1 MNIVILAAGQGKRM
15 RSSLPKVL
23 HAIAGRPMLA
33 HVIATARIVSA
44 RQPNTR
50 IVVVVGH
57 GADSVRAAFDHAPDV
72 QFVVQQPQR
81 GTGHAVMQAL
91 PLLSDAAHT
100 LVLYGD
106 VPLVMPATLERL
118 LIAAER
124 DVALLTVTLDD
135 PTGYGRIVRGD
146 GLVKRIVEQRDAT
159 PAQLALKEINTGIL
173 VAPTHPLR
181 RWLAAL
187 TNSNAQGEYY
197 LTDIVAQAVAEGVPV
212 HAVHPDSVDETLGV
226 NSRAQLAQLER
237 LYQRRTAD
245 ALLEHGV
252 TLADPA
258 RIDVRGEL
266 SCGEEVFIDVGC
278 VFEGRV
284 TLGDGARIGPHNVL
298 RDCSVGAGTQVF
310 GFCYLDGATI
320 GANANIGPFA
330 RMRPSVTLADEVH
343 IGNFVEVKN
352 STMGPG
358 SKANHLA
365 YVGDAAV
372 GARVNIGAGTIV
384 ANYDGANKH
393 RTLIGDDVHTGSNSV
408 LVAPL
413 EVGAGATIGAGST
426 VSKNVPPA
434 KLTVARAKQV
444 TLEGWKRPQNSEVN
458 MVIPAFAGTAPCAVV
473 AAKAGIHFDFA

>member
-33 HVIATARIVSA
+33 HVIATARVVSA
-44 RQPNTR
+44 RQPNAR

-57 GADSVRAAFDHAPDV
+57 GADSVRTAFADMRDV
-72 QFVVQQPQR
+72 GFVVQEPQR

-91 PLLSDAAHT
+91 PLLADDAHT

-106 VPLVMPATLERL
+106 VPLVTAATLERL
-118 LIAAER
+118 VVAAER

-135 PTGYGRIVRGD
+135 PAGYGRIVRGD

-159 PAQLALKEINTGIL
+159 PAERTLREVNTGML
-173 VAPTHPLR
+173 VAPTHKLR

-187 TNSNAQGEYY
+187 TDDNAQREYY
-197 LTDIVAQAVAEGVPV
+197 LTDIVAQAVAEGVAV
-212 HAVHPDSVDETLGV
+212 HAVHPDAVEETLGV

-237 LYQRRTAD
+237 LYQRRCAD

-266 SCGEEVFIDVGC
+266 SCGVEVFIDVGC

-284 TLGDGARIGPHNVL
+284 MLGDGARIGPHNVL
-298 RDCSVGAGTQVF
+298 RNCSVGAGTEVY

-320 GANANIGPFA
+320 GAHANIGPFA

-352 STMGPG
+352 STLGDG

-365 YVGDAAV
+365 YVGDATV
-372 GARVNIGAGTIV
+372 GARVNIGAGTII

-408 LVAPL
+408 LVAPV
-413 EVGAGATIGAGST
+413 EVGAGATIAAGST
-426 VSKNVPPA
+426 VSKAAPA
-434 KLTVARAKQV
+434 GKLTVARAKQV
-444 TLEGWKRPQNSEVN
+444 TIEGWKRP
-458 MVIPAFAGTAPCAVV
+458 PKKT
-473 AAKAGIHFDFA
+473 K